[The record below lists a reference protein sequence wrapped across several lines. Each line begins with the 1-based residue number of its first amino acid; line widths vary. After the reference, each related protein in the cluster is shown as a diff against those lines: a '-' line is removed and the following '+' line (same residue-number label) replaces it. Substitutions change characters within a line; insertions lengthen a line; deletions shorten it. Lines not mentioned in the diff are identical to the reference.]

1 MKNKYFVLTIIL
13 ISLILLFPG
22 YPAEALSADKN
33 QNYNIETFTIPNLD
47 DDGSLL
53 QKSKEEL
60 GGVVKHSKV
69 TIAEISYDN
78 FNKVKIEGNVNVG
91 GNEKPFLI
99 NGTLKNC
106 GDYNKN
112 RIILVGQDVYNNFEL
127 MDSSFYYTTEWL
139 TPFNQEVL
147 NSGKNSVNTLYLL
160 DKENR
165 DFTFCEVVATGKFL
179 EEQTKLIKE
188 QDKLDTAE
196 ITNIN
201 WVNQVLKIS
210 ETKVEE
216 PNIFIRRQG
225 VVPYTY
231 TKSFTYLGDKYRDT
245 LNFNLLITFSNVLPS
260 GGITSG
266 ESRIQCLGG
275 LFQNLNTG
283 VKTNSYSVLGRSG
296 NTTMEISIEGINK
309 HGFTSSQTMGV
320 ADVRGSIKTDISYG
334 VGIPNTGLTTNLTWY
349 PGNSAYQ
356 VNVNSSGYYNN
367 VSANKFTRSIKTT
380 FDKGFEIHYSFHYF
394 QTNFDIRDYGGRSSQ
409 CKVTAWYT
417 LPFYNNWDGSTY
429 TYRVGRTIWYD

>member
-201 WVNQVLKIS
+201 
-210 ETKVEE
+210 
-216 PNIFIRRQG
+216 
-225 VVPYTY
+225 
-231 TKSFTYLGDKYRDT
+231 
-245 LNFNLLITFSNVLPS
+245 
-260 GGITSG
+260 
-266 ESRIQCLGG
+266 
-275 LFQNLNTG
+275 
-283 VKTNSYSVLGRSG
+283 
-296 NTTMEISIEGINK
+296 
-309 HGFTSSQTMGV
+309 
-320 ADVRGSIKTDISYG
+320 
-334 VGIPNTGLTTNLTWY
+334 
-349 PGNSAYQ
+349 
-356 VNVNSSGYYNN
+356 
-367 VSANKFTRSIKTT
+367 
-380 FDKGFEIHYSFHYF
+380 
-394 QTNFDIRDYGGRSSQ
+394 
-409 CKVTAWYT
+409 
-417 LPFYNNWDGSTY
+417 
-429 TYRVGRTIWYD
+429 

>member
-22 YPAEALSADKN
+22 YPAEALSDDKN

-47 DDGSLL
+47 EDGSLL

-78 FNKVKIEGNVNVG
+78 FNKVKIEGNVNVD

-231 TKSFTYLGDKYRDT
+231 TKNFTYLGDKYRDT
-245 LNFNLLITFSNVLPS
+245 LNFNFLITFSNVLPS

-296 NTTMEISIEGINK
+296 NTIMEISIEGINK

-320 ADVRGSIKTDISYG
+320 ADVRESIKTDISYG

-356 VNVNSSGYYNN
+356 M
-367 VSANKFTRSIKTT
+367 
-380 FDKGFEIHYSFHYF
+380 
-394 QTNFDIRDYGGRSSQ
+394 
-409 CKVTAWYT
+409 
-417 LPFYNNWDGSTY
+417 
-429 TYRVGRTIWYD
+429 